1 VAACEDTPCLMCIIN
16 HAYRFVFIH
25 IPKTAGTSVVSYLA
39 ALTTYRDQEIGAT
52 AFGEA
57 VAPAYGDRFGLR
69 KHSTLQ
75 EIAHCM
81 GQRELGDYLTFSVV
95 RDPLDRLQ
103 STFHFMR
110 RWRQWREMPAW
121 ADRVEEFDACRDLD
135 DFVHSS
141 LFGSPGPDRWLQP
154 QTDWLSVIGPGGPLD
169 IGMLARVES
178 LADGLAAFV
187 ARVGAERALAGRS
200 IPRLNESPRP
210 QGARDLSASA
220 MGRVRQRYARDFELL
235 GY

>member
-1 VAACEDTPCLMCIIN
+1 VACEDIAKLMSVIN
-16 HAYRFVFIH
+16 HVYRFVFIH

-52 AFGEA
+52 AFGES
-57 VAPAYGDRFGLR
+57 VAPAYGERFGLR
-69 KHSTLQ
+69 KHSTLH
-75 EIAHCM
+75 EIARCM
-81 GQRELGDYLTFSVV
+81 GDREVRNYVTFSVV
-95 RDPLDRLQ
+95 RDPVARLK

-110 RWRQWREMPAW
+110 RWRDWRDIPGW

-141 LFGSPGPDRWLQP
+141 LFGSPGPDRWLEP
-154 QTDWLSVIGPGGPLD
+154 QTDWLSSLGPGGPID
-169 IGMLARVES
+169 IDMLARVES
-178 LADGLAAFV
+178 LDDGLAAFV

-200 IPRLNESPRP
+200 IPRLNESPRT
-210 QGARDLSASA
+210 QGGRDLSASA
-220 MGRVRQRYARDFELL
+220 LSRIGHRYARDFELL